1 MSEASRR
8 RIIVAGA
15 TGLVGTELVAL
26 LAKRDDVDAIAL
38 VRSPKPGR
46 FPERVHEVVF
56 DYESDESYAT
66 LTSDRP
72 DVLFCCLGTTRGKA
86 GSDDAFRRVDR
97 DYPLR
102 LLDAMKSVE
111 PKPVFALVSS
121 VGADSPRGLY
131 LTTKAEVESSVTASG
146 LPYVIVRPSFLT
158 GDRAELRVGERIGL
172 ATVAPVLSGLG
183 SLFEGLKRYSPISAR
198 EVARALVH
206 LALERE
212 RGPHIVQGEALFAA
226 AKR

>member
-1 MSEASRR
+1 MSDVSRR

-26 LAKRDDVDAIAL
+26 LAKREDVDVIAL

-46 FPERVHEVVF
+46 FPEGVHEVVF
-56 DYESDESYAT
+56 DFESDESYAT

-72 DVLFCCLGTTRGKA
+72 HVLFCCLGTTRAKA

-102 LLDAMKSVE
+102 LLDAVRNIE
-111 PKPVFALVSS
+111 PRPVFALVSS

-131 LTTKAEVESSVTASG
+131 LTTKAEVESSVTSSG
-146 LPYVIVRPSFLT
+146 LPYVIVRPSFLM
-158 GDRAELRVGERIGL
+158 GARSELRVGERIGL
-172 ATVAPVLSGLG
+172 ATLGPVLSGLG
-183 SLFEGLKRYSPISAR
+183 SVFGGVKRYSPIHAR
-198 EVARALVH
+198 DVARALVH

-212 RGPHIVQGEALFAA
+212 RGPHIVEGEALFNA